1 MKSTFSYQTFVIN
14 VFKYTMNYTVLHSG
28 GEGTIDQK
36 IDRLRE
42 NVNFVLINGGKVKG
56 GVTFVN
62 DNNVIYACQSVLVN
76 QQGGGK
82 RASKRKY
89 TRKSKRK

>member
-1 MKSTFSYQTFVIN
+1 MGYDV
-14 VFKYTMNYTVLHSG
+14 VHSG

-36 IDRLRE
+36 IEILRE
-42 NVNFVLINGGKVKG
+42 RVNDILIHQGGKVKG

-82 RASKRKY
+82 RKYTRIPKRMSKRKY